1 MRFLSILLA
10 ASAAV
15 TAQSPL
21 TTTFAANNGQAGNMF
36 DLRPIN
42 GDIIVTDFDLNLDP
56 GVWDVEIYT
65 VTGGGSHVGN
75 EQNPAAWT
83 LEATITGVT
92 GAGLNLPSPLGA
104 SLSINCPNNV
114 NTGIYV
120 TVNSGV
126 GINYLTGTGFVVGDV
141 YASNSDLEFLAGTG
155 NVYPFGVTFGPP
167 AASRVFSGN
176 IYYQLAG
183 GGPFSSRTYYGAG
196 CGGGDRTSFHETMP
210 AAAIDLSGLKI
221 DALNTGQGLLVQA
234 IPGSGITV
242 GAGAQALTVGD
253 DAEVDTASVGGTLG
267 LWVGS
272 NGWVATG
279 PGNDTG
285 FNPSSV
291 AMLAN
296 PNTGIYCWN
305 DLHTTFGGGG
315 GEIYY
320 EETAGVATITYDGV
334 HGWNTG
340 QGNTIQIIYDSNLG
354 NWSMEFTTL
363 DPTAPAPWVVGYS
376 VGGPSIP
383 NAVDISDAAANPIL
397 TGLAD
402 TVNLQISSNVP
413 SIGGTWD
420 INATGVDAISPLA
433 IFILGSRATVP
444 VPLQFIGFNS
454 PGCDVWLASGD
465 EFISVPAAGGTASLP
480 LPMPANPVLAGGMIS
495 CQALSLTLNN
505 PGGVVSSN
513 GIEVQI
519 Y

>member
-42 GDIIVTDFDLNLDP
+42 GDIIVTDFDVNLDA
-56 GVWDVEIYT
+56 GLWDVEIYT

-75 EQNPAAWT
+75 EQNAAAWT
-83 LEATITGVT
+83 LEATISGVT
-92 GAGLNLPSPLGA
+92 GAGLNLPTSLGA

-141 YASNSDLEFLAGTG
+141 FASNSDLEFLAGTG

-196 CGGGDRTSFHETMP
+196 CGGGDRTSFHETLSP
-210 AAAIDLSGLKI
+210 TAIDLSGLKV
-221 DALNTGQGLLVQA
+221 DAINTGQGLLVQTV
-234 IPGSGITV
+234 PGSGITV
-242 GAGAQALTVGD
+242 GTGAQALTVGD

-279 PGNDTG
+279 PGNDPG
-285 FNPSSV
+285 FVPSV
-291 AMLAN
+291 ATMLSN

-320 EETAGVATITYDGV
+320 EENGGVATITYDGV

-340 QGNTIQIIYDSNLG
+340 QGNTIQIIYDGNVG

-363 DPTAPAPWVVGYS
+363 NPTNPGAWVVGYS
-376 VGGPSIP
+376 VGGQSV
-383 NAVDISDAAANPIL
+383 NNDVDISDAGTNPIL

-402 TVNLQISSNVP
+402 TLNLEISSNVP

-420 INATGVDAISPLA
+420 INAVGVDAISPFA
-433 IFILGSRATVP
+433 IFVLGGRSPIGVP
-444 VPLQFIGFNS
+444 FQVIGFNS
-454 PGCDVWLASGD
+454 PGCDVWLSS
-465 EFISVPAAGGTASLP
+465 ISTLVNAPAAGGAATLP
-480 LPMPANPVLAGGMIS
+480 LPMPANPALAGGLIS
-495 CQALSLTLNN
+495 CQALSLTLSN
-505 PGGVVSSN
+505 PGGVIASN